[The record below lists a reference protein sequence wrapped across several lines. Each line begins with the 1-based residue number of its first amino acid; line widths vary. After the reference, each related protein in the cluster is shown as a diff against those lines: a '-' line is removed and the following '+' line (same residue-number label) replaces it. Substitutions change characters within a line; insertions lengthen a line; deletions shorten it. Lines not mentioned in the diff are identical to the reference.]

1 MSRTTAAAVKKIL
14 DTDISASDLEP
25 FVSDANV
32 VIDRISSNLT
42 AAEAEAAEKWYAAHL
57 ASAWD
62 QRHESASGGG
72 TRVDYQGEFEAGL
85 YSTDYGQRADQ
96 MTGGAL
102 SDELEKGTTSVTT
115 VQAGPQE

>member
-1 MSRTTAAAVKKIL
+1 MKKIL
-14 DTDISASDLEP
+14 DTDLSASELEP
-25 FVSDANV
+25 FVDDAHV
-32 VIDRISSNLT
+32 VIDKISSKLT

-62 QRHESASGGG
+62 QRHESASAGG
-72 TRVDYQGEFEAGL
+72 TRIDYQGEFEPGL

-96 MTGGAL
+96 MADGHL
-102 SDELEKGTTSVTT
+102 SDELDPDTTAVTT

>member
-1 MSRTTAAAVKKIL
+1 MSRTSASAVKKVL
-14 DTDISASDLEP
+14 DTDLAASDLKP
-25 FVSDANV
+25 FVDDAHV
-32 VIDRISSNLT
+32 VIDRISSKLT

-72 TRVDYQGEFEAGL
+72 TRVDYQGEFEPGL

-102 SDELEKGTTSVTT
+102 SDELDKGVSSVTT